1 MVKSAKRSDAGPS
14 ISSVLELHTDWTGYR
29 VLYTVD
35 AEYSP
40 TSALA
45 LPLRQQA
52 LLRLVLLQE
61 ILEGFSNQIV
71 ESPAL
76 ASR

>member
-1 MVKSAKRSDAGPS
+1 MSRSNSCSRALAGHTPLVVKSAKRSDAGPS

-52 LLRLVLLQE
+52 LLRLVLL
-61 ILEGFSNQIV
+61 
-71 ESPAL
+71 
-76 ASR
+76 